1 MLSKDYSRIPD
12 VIIPPLISVFI
23 LSLGL
28 LGVLY
33 PTKVAYVQDF
43 DLRSVNNLHADH
55 DISSKLHLSSG

>member
-43 DLRSVNNLHADH
+43 DLRSV
-55 DISSKLHLSSG
+55 K